1 MSLLQWSRKE
11 MAVIL
16 TDMGINKKIVYF
28 EGDSGEY
35 LTQYSW
41 RTWKIILSVK
51 DIDMIW
57 VLRK

>member
-1 MSLLQWSRKE
+1 

-35 LTQYSW
+35 LTRYSG

-51 DIDMIW
+51 DIDMI
-57 VLRK
+57 